1 MAPRS
6 AALLL
11 LLPLAL
17 PAQPPARPRGD
28 GAALAGRPVLTAAEL
43 DALEFSDAFDSPES
57 RDRAPR
63 ESVDRLAL
71 GVWVSRRQYREGEP
85 VPVLLAVR
93 NTGPARGLDLRIEL
107 NTSEAAEYNGA
118 RLHLECTDAG
128 TPWKQRLSRTYVC
141 GGPPLAT
148 IERGGYYCAGGDLRA
163 LGGGRLPPGAYRLS
177 WGYRGLKSNTVHFT
191 VLPARDGKA
200 VAPLSRRPPAGTLAL
215 GEGKLEGLPDGAR
228 EHSLR
233 LTGARAAW
241 SGPYEIAPHLAAGV
255 AGKYYPSLADLP
267 VLDDGLEVTARLI
280 RRVPGALPAAVEITL
295 RAAHPYKDL
304 VIHPGDLHFALL
316 VEPWPGNPAAVRPH
330 AAGKAGDFKDTAK
343 RHESLVLD
351 RPLTLRLD
359 LPEGWERHAPLTGPA
374 RVAVLVSTERLRRR
388 DLRGAKE
395 VRVPARAGG
404 PRRQAWRGVLRSP
417 WLEIE
422 LPPGPAAHDGT
433 RRNADSADSR
443 GSAVD

>member
-17 PAQPPARPRGD
+17 PAQPPARPKGD

-43 DALEFSDAFDSPES
+43 DALTFSTAFALPES
-57 RDRAPR
+57 RDRAA
-63 ESVDRLAL
+63 EDGVDRLAL
-71 GVWVSRRQYREGEP
+71 GVWVSRPQYREGEP
-85 VPVLLAVR
+85 IPVLFAVR
-93 NTGPARGLDLRIEL
+93 NTGPARGLDMRIEL

-128 TPWKQRLSRTYVC
+128 STWKQRLSRTYVC

-163 LGGGRLPPGAYRLS
+163 LGGGRLPSGVYRLS
-177 WGYRGLKSNTVHFT
+177 WGYRGLKSNAAHFT

-200 VAPLSRRPPAGTLAL
+200 AAPLSRRPPAGILAL

-228 EHSLR
+228 EHALR

-255 AGKYYPSLADLP
+255 AGKYYPSLANLP
-267 VLDDGLEVTARLI
+267 VLDGGLEVTARLI

-295 RAAHPYKDL
+295 RAAHPYEDL
-304 VIHPGDLHFALL
+304 VIHPGDLIFALL
-316 VEPWPGNPAAVRPH
+316 VEPRSSDPAAVKPH
-330 AAGKAGDFKDTAK
+330 AAGKAGDFKETAK
-343 RHESLVLD
+343 RHEYLVLD

-374 RVAVLVSTERLRRR
+374 RMAVLVSTERLRRR
-388 DLRGAKE
+388 VLRGVEE
-395 VRVPARAGG
+395 VRVLTRAGR

-417 WLEIE
+417 WLDVEF
-422 LPPGPAAHDGT
+422 PPLAAK
-433 RRNADSADSR
+433 
-443 GSAVD
+443 VP